1 MMLISEKCQSAV
13 CFLSSDGAL
22 EGEGTSGGL
31 SLSHPAINSKV
42 RITNLSLWPAATLS
56 VLCARKGWPVR
67 CHIRSSIKLWQTRL
81 SNCNPFCNLSQ
92 TKRSNDAFGSTFLMC
107 EIVFASICGLNR
119 NGLHPPTAG
128 FEATAPLRERTF
140 NSNSCRR
147 SSRRHYLDQICKST
161 HRTDPWRIKIC
172 CNSAGG
178 WVRYDSY

>member
-22 EGEGTSGGL
+22 EGEGTWGGL

-42 RITNLSLWPAATLS
+42 RITNLSLWPAALFLFY
-56 VLCARKGWPVR
+56 VHEKVGQFAA
-67 CHIRSSIKLWQTRL
+67 IRSSIKLWQTRL

-119 NGLHPPTAG
+119 NGLQPPPPDSKRLRPYESGLLIQIHADGRHAG
-128 FEATAPLRERTF
+128 ITSTKYAKVHTGLILEGSRYAATLLE
-140 NSNSCRR
+140 
-147 SSRRHYLDQICKST
+147 DE
-161 HRTDPWRIKIC
+161 
-172 CNSAGG
+172 
-178 WVRYDSY
+178 

>member
-31 SLSHPAINSKV
+31 LLSHLAINCKV
-42 RITNLSLWPAATLS
+42 RITSLSLWPVALFLFYVHVKVGQFAA
-56 VLCARKGWPVR
+56 
-67 CHIRSSIKLWQTRL
+67 IRSSIKLWQTRL

-92 TKRSNDAFGSTFLMC
+92 TKRSNNAFGSTFLRC
-107 EIVFASICGLNR
+107 EIVFASICELNR
-119 NGLHPPTAG
+119 NGLNPPP
-128 FEATAPLRERTF
+128 PLDSKQLPSWERTF

-147 SSRRHYLDQICKST
+147 SSRRHYLNQICKST
-161 HRTDPWRIKIC
+161 HWTDPWRIKIC
-172 CNSAGG
+172 CNSAGE